1 MKFKN
6 KHNFLSGFFLPVEK
20 LLSPEVKASKNV
32 YKTLN
37 DIEFVE
43 YKSKIEDSFGSNSN
57 FNSTRT
63 ARFSSN
69 YESANLFMA
78 IKVFLI

>member
-20 LLSPEVKASKNV
+20 LLSPEVKISKNV
-32 YKTLN
+32 YKALN

-43 YKSKIEDSFGSNSN
+43 YKSKI
-57 FNSTRT
+57 
-63 ARFSSN
+63 
-69 YESANLFMA
+69 
-78 IKVFLI
+78 